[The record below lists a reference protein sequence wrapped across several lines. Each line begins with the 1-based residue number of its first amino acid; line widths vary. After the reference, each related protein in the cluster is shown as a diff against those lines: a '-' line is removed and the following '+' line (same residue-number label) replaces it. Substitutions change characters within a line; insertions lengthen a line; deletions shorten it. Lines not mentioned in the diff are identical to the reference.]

1 MRRSM
6 CWTPKYLGASPRTWE
21 EAKDFADCKNRRTFK
36 FSHLFAG
43 PRDVLGEAL
52 KAECDKE
59 GLQVE
64 VISFDKMISA
74 DHDLA
79 AEQPFGKML
88 DQAKQH
94 EFDGG
99 HAGFPC
105 GSFSRA
111 RYNPKGDGPPPV
123 RSGTEIYGLSTNNKM
138 QHTEADRGT
147 VLAVRS
153 AMIVGQEDL
162 CQLLERWR
170 TLQSL
175 TRRRDQLGSFRS

>member
-1 MRRSM
+1 MQ
-6 CWTPKYLGASPRTWE
+6 TARTG
-21 EAKDFADCKNRRTFK
+21 RTFK

-99 HAGFPC
+99 DAGFPC

-123 RSGTEIYGLSTNNKM
+123 RSGNGDLRIVNQQQNAA
-138 QHTEADRGT
+138 HRG
-147 VLAVRS
+147 
-153 AMIVGQEDL
+153 
-162 CQLLERWR
+162 
-170 TLQSL
+170 
-175 TRRRDQLGSFRS
+175 